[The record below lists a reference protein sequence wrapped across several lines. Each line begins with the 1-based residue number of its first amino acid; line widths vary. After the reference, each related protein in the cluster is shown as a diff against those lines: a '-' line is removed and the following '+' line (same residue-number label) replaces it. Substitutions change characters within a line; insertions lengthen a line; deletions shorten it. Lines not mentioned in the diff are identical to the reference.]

1 MPTPGRRPS
10 RRSVVTTGVGLVI
23 ATGLDAM
30 SAPSAAAA
38 PDGSPSSKVPAGH
51 QGDRP
56 ITGAHS
62 ANGWPVEKGADIGG
76 SIWTQTVAGSA
87 VRVALRLG
95 EVSTVLQYVLR
106 RYHYEIDTLVQDEV
120 IGYRVPGRALQGHLT
135 NHASGT
141 AVAIR
146 PGAYPPGATD
156 GMFPQ
161 QRAVVADI
169 LKECEN
175 VVRWGGTFRRSY
187 EAHFE
192 IGVAPADPLLS
203 KVADRIR
210 RAGHTPGEGAGVL
223 ALGC

>member
-1 MPTPGRRPS
+1 MP
-10 RRSVVTTGVGLVI
+10 
-23 ATGLDAM
+23 

-38 PDGSPSSKVPAGH
+38 PTAPPVTKAPAGH
-51 QGDRP
+51 RSVRP
-56 ITGAHS
+56 STGAHS
-62 ANGWPVEKGADIGG
+62 ANGWPVDKGADIGG
-76 SIWTQTVAGSA
+76 SIWTQTVAGSS

-95 EVSTVLQYVLR
+95 DVSTLLLYVLR

-120 IGYRVPGRALQGHLT
+120 DGYRVPGRALQGPMT

-175 VVRWGGTFRRSY
+175 VVRWGGTFPRSH

-192 IGVAPADPLLS
+192 IGVPPADPLPA
-203 KVADRIR
+203 KVVDRIR
-210 RAGHTPGEGAGVL
+210 RADHTPGEGAGVL
-223 ALGC
+223 ALGR